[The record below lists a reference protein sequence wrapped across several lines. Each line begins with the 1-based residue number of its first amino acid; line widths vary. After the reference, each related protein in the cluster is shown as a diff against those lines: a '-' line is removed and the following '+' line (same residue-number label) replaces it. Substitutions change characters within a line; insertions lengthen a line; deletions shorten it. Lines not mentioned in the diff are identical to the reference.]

1 MHSLDTQEA
10 AKSLT
15 LEDSSSLESLDSVPS
30 DTRTASP
37 PPAATPTLSYPTWRP
52 VIGNQILGRSSTGAF
67 STYARTRGEPDGRT
81 ATFGND
87 QKGRESDTF
96 TPSPVDTMKP
106 YTNSIAQ
113 KASPQASPHL
123 AINLSHQSKIRCMYN
138 DSPASDNNGTRPDS
152 SSSTSSATDWDSGQ
166 STVRRQIT
174 ARDMDSFPG
183 KDCISLRSYP
193 GFKKNICNSLSA
205 SHAKH
210 SSVSSLNEDIEANQS
225 NNNSEFDFS
234 SSNSDIGNFSAP
246 LSNFNLSSTSVKSDM
261 KKKSM
266 FASVVNKTLNK
277 DFSRKGFSKVDS
289 NHHYYRRSNTL
300 SHVVETKAQIHQT
313 DIGSKTYPGAESG
326 IYAPCLEGKTQ
337 ENVDILEIRVPP
349 AVGCRNK
356 STYVP
361 QAFHNSL
368 LGKKDHSNKNIL
380 NTQLR
385 HLSQELPIS
394 DVYHDRSV
402 GLGLAPSL
410 SKILTSDNINVL
422 NDDQHSSENTIQSRN
437 ININSNQKHT
447 SSRQKPPLPPKHHPN
462 MYNHSHKDHRSSS
475 EAIHKDDILKN
486 CSAIDSSLNAVNFSI
501 RDQGDGGSF
510 TDLSC
515 PNQNQDLFPPSLKV
529 FSMFINSIEDSQLP
543 KVHGKENSKKSKS
556 DIIPSDPS
564 AFKNNISSVESSPKV
579 EETVHPIDCTKSFY
593 NSGFEPQD
601 TPIVLPN
608 ESHNFQKDGWSLDS
622 NRNHFTSSTT
632 SDTEGSDVDNSSKN
646 ISTVKRNPKHI
657 LSPRCKVPDNPSSKP
672 STC

>member
-1 MHSLDTQEA
+1 MNTYFILDTQEA
-10 AKSLT
+10 PKSLT
-15 LEDSSSLESLDSVPS
+15 LEESSSLESLESVPS
-30 DTRTASP
+30 DTRTVSP

-81 ATFGND
+81 ATIGND

-96 TPSPVDTMKP
+96 TPSPVDTMKS
-106 YTNSIAQ
+106 YTNSIGQ
-113 KASPQASPHL
+113 KPSPQPSPQM

-138 DSPASDNNGTRPDS
+138 DSPASDNNGARPDS
-152 SSSTSSATDWDSGQ
+152 SSSTSSTTDWDSGQ

-174 ARDMDSFPG
+174 AREIDHPFSEKDSG
-183 KDCISLRSYP
+183 SLHLFP
-193 GFKKNICNSLSA
+193 GFKKNVCNSLSG
-205 SHAKH
+205 AKH
-210 SSVSSLNEDIEANQS
+210 SSVSSLNEDVEIGQS

-234 SSNSDIGNFSAP
+234 SSNSDIGNFSTLLP
-246 LSNFNLSSTSVKSDM
+246 NFNLSATSVKSDM

-277 DFSRKGFSKVDS
+277 DSSRLGFSKVDPD
-289 NHHYYRRSNTL
+289 HHYYKRSNTL

-313 DIGSKTYPGAESG
+313 DIGSRTYPTGETG

-337 ENVDILEIRVPP
+337 ENVDILEICVPP
-349 AVGCRNK
+349 TVRCRDK
-356 STYVP
+356 SLYVP

-368 LGKKDHSNKNIL
+368 LGKKDHSNKHVL

-394 DVYHDRSV
+394 DVYHDRNV

-410 SKILTSDNINVL
+410 SKILAADNISML
-422 NDDQHSSENTIQSRN
+422 NEDQNLCENILQPRVS
-437 ININSNQKHT
+437 QKH
-447 SSRQKPPLPPKHHPN
+447 SRPKPPLPPKHHPN
-462 MYNHSHKDHRSSS
+462 MYSHLHTEHRGSDNIQK
-475 EAIHKDDILKN
+475 ETVVDNLNN
-486 CSAIDSSLNAVNFSI
+486 CGV

-515 PNQNQDLFPPSLKV
+515 SSQNQDLFPPSLKV
-529 FSMFINSIEDSQLP
+529 FSMFLNSIEDSHP
-543 KVHGKENSKKSKS
+543 AKVHAKENNKRTKSEVQNDTSGFKS
-556 DIIPSDPS
+556 
-564 AFKNNISSVESSPKV
+564 NIGSVESSPKL
-579 EETVHPIDCTKSFY
+579 EESAHPVDNLKTYY
-593 NSGFEPQD
+593 NSSEPAINVSSD
-601 TPIVLPN
+601 PHHLGK
-608 ESHNFQKDGWSLDS
+608 EGWDLDS

-632 SDTEGSDVDNSSKN
+632 SDTEGSDIDNSCKN
-646 ISTVKRNPKHI
+646 ISTVKRNPKHM
-657 LSPRCKVPDNPSSKP
+657 LSPRCKVPENP

>member
-1 MHSLDTQEA
+1 M
-10 AKSLT
+10 T

-30 DTRTASP
+30 DTRTVSP

-52 VIGNQILGRSSTGAF
+52 VTGNQILGRSSTGAF

-81 ATFGND
+81 ATIGSD

-106 YTNSIAQ
+106 YANTTSANKS
-113 KASPQASPHL
+113 SPQPSPQL

-174 ARDMDSFPG
+174 NRDIESFPG
-183 KDCISLRSYP
+183 KECSNLHSCA
-193 GFKKNICNSLSA
+193 GFKKNICNSLSG
-205 SHAKH
+205 SHTKH
-210 SSVSSLNEDIEANQS
+210 PSVSSLSEDIDANQS
-225 NNNSEFDFS
+225 NNSEFDFS

-246 LSNFNLSSTSVKSDM
+246 LPNFNLSATSIKSDM

-277 DFSRKGFSKVDS
+277 DFSRKGFCKADS
-289 NHHYYRRSNTL
+289 DRHYYKRSNTL

-313 DIGSKTYPGAESG
+313 DIGNKTYPGGETG

-337 ENVDILEIRVPP
+337 ENIDILEIRVPP
-349 AVGCRNK
+349 SVGVREK
-356 STYVP
+356 SLYTP

-368 LGKKDHSNKNIL
+368 IGKKDHSSKHIL

-394 DVYHDRSV
+394 DVYHDRNV

-410 SKILTSDNINVL
+410 SKILATDNINVL
-422 NDDQHSSENTIQSRN
+422 NDDQHASDSTLHARA
-437 ININSNQKHT
+437 INMNGNQKHSIT
-447 SSRQKPPLPPKHHPN
+447 RQKPPLPPKHHPN
-462 MYNHSHKDHRSSS
+462 MYNHSHKDHRNSS
-475 EAIHKDDILKN
+475 ENIQKEDNLKN
-486 CSAIDSSLNAVNFSI
+486 SAMDNSISTVNCGI

-515 PNQNQDLFPPSLKV
+515 PSQNQDLFPPSLKV
-529 FSMFINSIEDSQLP
+529 FSSFLNSIEDSQST
-543 KVHGKENSKKSKS
+543 KIHTKENGKKAKS
-556 DIIPSDPS
+556 DLIQTDSA
-564 AFKNNISSVESSPKV
+564 AFKNNRSSVESSPKI
-579 EETVHPIDCTKSFY
+579 EEAIHGIDCTKNYY
-593 NSGFEPQD
+593 NSGFESQD
-601 TPIVLPN
+601 TTISLSSD
-608 ESHNFQKDGWSLDS
+608 SHNLQKEGWTIDT
-622 NRNHFTSSTT
+622 NRNLFTSSTT
-632 SDTEGSDVDNSSKN
+632 SDTEGSDIDNSSKN
-646 ISTVKRNPKHI
+646 ISTVKRNPKHM
-657 LSPRCKVPDNPSSKP
+657 LPPRCKVPDNPSNKP

>member
-1 MHSLDTQEA
+1 M
-10 AKSLT
+10 T
-15 LEDSSSLESLDSVPS
+15 LEDSSSLESLDSVAS
-30 DTRTASP
+30 DARTASP

-81 ATFGND
+81 ATIGND

-106 YTNSIAQ
+106 YTNAVAQ
-113 KASPQASPHL
+113 KSSPLSSPQL

-138 DSPASDNNGTRPDS
+138 DSPASDNNGARPDS

-174 ARDMDSFPG
+174 ARDMESLAG
-183 KDCISLRSYP
+183 KGFNNLHSYT
-193 GFKKNICNSLSA
+193 GFKKNVCNSLS
-205 SHAKH
+205 SNHAKH
-210 SSVSSLNEDIEANQS
+210 SSVLSLNDDIEACQS

-234 SSNSDIGNFSAP
+234 SSNSDVGNFSAP
-246 LSNFNLSSTSVKSDM
+246 LPNFNLSTSSVKSDM

-277 DFSRKGFSKVDS
+277 DFSRKGFCKTDPDR
-289 NHHYYRRSNTL
+289 HYYKRSNTL
-300 SHVVETKAQIHQT
+300 SHVVETKAQIHQA
-313 DIGSKTYPGAESG
+313 DIGNKTYPGGETG

-337 ENVDILEIRVPP
+337 ENIDILEIRVPP
-349 AVGCRNK
+349 AVGCREK
-356 STYVP
+356 SLYVP

-368 LGKKDHSNKNIL
+368 LSKKDHGGKHIL

-394 DVYHDRSV
+394 DVYHDRNV

-410 SKILTSDNINVL
+410 SKILATDNINVL
-422 NDDQHSSENTIQSRN
+422 TDDQHTSDNTLHARAMN
-437 ININSNQKHT
+437 LNNNPKHLPT
-447 SSRQKPPLPPKHHPN
+447 RQKPPLPPKHLPN
-462 MYNHSHKDHRSSS
+462 MYNHSHKDHKSSS
-475 EAIHKDDILKN
+475 ENSQKEDILKN
-486 CSAIDSSLNAVNFSI
+486 SAIDNAIHAINCGI

-515 PNQNQDLFPPSLKV
+515 PSQTQDLFPPSLKV
-529 FSMFINSIEDSQLP
+529 FSQFLSSIEDNQSS
-543 KVHGKENSKKSKS
+543 KGHTKESAKKSKS
-556 DIIPSDPS
+556 DIVQNEHS
-564 AFKNNISSVESSPKV
+564 ALKNISSVDPSKI
-579 EETVHPIDCTKSFY
+579 EENNHSTDCTKNYY
-593 NSGFEPQD
+593 NGGFDSPD
-601 TPIVLPN
+601 TSVGL
-608 ESHNFQKDGWSLDS
+608 SSDLHSLQKEGWTSDT

-632 SDTEGSDVDNSSKN
+632 SDTEGSDIDNSSKN
-646 ISTVKRNPKHI
+646 ISTVKRNPKHMI
-657 LSPRCKVPDNPSSKP
+657 PPRCKVPESPSSKP